1 MTETKGKYGS
11 FQVTMR
17 DIEGKNPQTYT
28 VNPLSQKELASGWEL
43 VVPKKQ
49 RVYKTITNEDGSTKT
64 VKSTNESFFKVNLS
78 QLPNSLWNKIR
89 IKYYKD
95 SQQRRANN
103 NSYVYI
109 ITETPFDNEIRELH
123 QLITMHNDGDII
135 NLNRV
140 RELCE
145 TLESNEINGWVL
157 LRGRQLLV

>member
-1 MTETKGKYGS
+1 MTEKQGKYGS

-17 DIEGKNPQTYT
+17 DAEGNNAQTYT
-28 VNPLSQKELASGWEL
+28 VNPLTQKELANGWEL
-43 VVPKKQ
+43 VVPTK
-49 RVYKTITNEDGSTKT
+49 RNVYKTVTNDDGTTRRVRK
-64 VKSTNESFFKVNLS
+64 TNESFFKVNLS
-78 QLPNSLWNKIR
+78 QLPNSLWGKIR
-89 IKYYKD
+89 VKYYKD
-95 SQQRRANN
+95 SHQQRAYN

-123 QLITMHNDGDII
+123 QLITMYDNEYNI
-135 NLNRV
+135 NKDRV